1 MSNSKYK
8 MSISLNVL
16 NHMGLN
22 LYSNTPA
29 VLAEVIANAWDAD
42 ATEVKVDFNMEE
54 NIISVSDN
62 GCGMNLE
69 DVNEKF
75 LHVGYQKR
83 KDRTSGL
90 STPRGRKPMGRKGI
104 GKLSL
109 FSIANKISVYT
120 LKKGMHGEA
129 FLMDAQKIKEA
140 IKTEDPSQIRPYEPQ
155 ELEFNTDI
163 VEHGTLLVISE
174 LKKLRLTRSSLI
186 ALKRRIARR
195 FGIIPNANDFFKIY
209 VNDEEVTFSDRDYF
223 HKARFVFQ
231 YGDYDYAQHCRNLD
245 IDDSTGDKIQFHREC
260 SLIDEN
266 NGERYNVEGWIA
278 IARRS
283 NDLDDAEQNAQES
296 DNLNKITI
304 VVRGKVAQ
312 EDILQEIRLGGMITK
327 YIYGEIHADFL
338 DDDEKDD
345 IATSSRQRIS
355 EDDSRYRSLK
365 SFVESELKYIW
376 TKTNK
381 LKEKKSLEMALSS
394 NPYVKEWYRKLRPKQ
409 LQKTAIKMFTLID
422 QAGIDESEKS
432 AFYANG
438 VLACERVKMNSAIE
452 DLLDVIDASNLD
464 SFLEYLA
471 DVDAIEA
478 ASYREIVYERLS
490 IIEKLQSD
498 LDENVL
504 EKILQEYI
512 FDHLFLLDPAWERAT
527 EYKHMEERIQRIV
540 SCKDQIDKSKNKE
553 VRVDIRYRR
562 VAGAHVIIELKRGSV
577 KVSKLDIESQL
588 KKYIRAVENELQ
600 KDFKEIKYPI
610 ESICIVG
617 KLPHGW
623 ENLDTR
629 KRDEE
634 SLRPFDIKV
643 ITYDELINNAHSA
656 YSKFLKISGETEDLS
671 LLIERI
677 RNHKSTSTNVS

>member
-1 MSNSKYK
+1 MSNSRYE

-42 ATEVKVDFNMEE
+42 ATEVKVDFNMDK

-62 GCGMNLE
+62 GCGMDLD
-69 DVNEKF
+69 DVNKKF

-83 KDRTSGL
+83 KDSAPDLR
-90 STPRGRKPMGRKGI
+90 TPRGRKPMGRKGI

-109 FSIANKISVYT
+109 FSISNKISVYT
-120 LKKGMHGEA
+120 LKQDKYGEA
-129 FLMDAQKIKEA
+129 FLMDAEKIREA
-140 IKTEDPSQIRPYEPQ
+140 IQTEDPSQIKPYAPQ
-155 ELEFNTDI
+155 ELKFTADI
-163 VEHGTLLVISE
+163 IGHGTLLVISD
-174 LKKLRLTRSSLI
+174 LKKLRLTQSSII
-186 ALKRRIARR
+186 ALKKRIARR
-195 FGIIPNANDFFKIY
+195 FGIIPDPNHPFNIY
-209 VNDEEVTFSDRDYF
+209 VNGEKVTFSDRDYF
-223 HKARFVFQ
+223 HKARFIFQ

-245 IDDSTGDKIQFHREC
+245 IDHSTEKKMQFSRES

-266 NGERYNVEGWIA
+266 SEEHYDVRGWIA

-283 NDLDDAEQNAQES
+283 NDLDDAEQNPKES

-327 YIYGEIHADFL
+327 FIYGEIYADFL

-381 LKEKKSLEMALSS
+381 LKEKKSLDMALST
-394 NPYVKEWYRKLRPKQ
+394 NPYVKEWYHQLRPKQ
-409 LQKTAIKMFTLID
+409 LQKTAVKMFTLID
-422 QAGIDESEKS
+422 QAGIDESDKS

-438 VLACERVKMNSAIE
+438 VLACERVKMNNAVENLI
-452 DLLDVIDASNLD
+452 DVIDASNLD
-464 SFLEYLA
+464 NFLEYLA

-478 ASYREIVYERLS
+478 ASYREIVYERLN

-498 LDENVL
+498 LDQDVL

-527 EYKHMEERIQRIV
+527 EYKHMEERIQKVV
-540 SCKDQIDKSKNKE
+540 SDKDQIEKSKNKH
-553 VRVDIRYRR
+553 VRVDIRYRK

-577 KVSKLDIESQL
+577 GISKTDIESQL
-588 KKYIRAVENELQ
+588 KKYIEAVQSELR
-600 KDFKEIKYPI
+600 KDPKEAKYPI

-617 KLPHGW
+617 KLPLGW
-623 ENLDTR
+623 QNLHTR
-629 KRDEE
+629 KRDED
-634 SLRPFDIKV
+634 SLRHFDIKV

-656 YSKFLKISGETEDLS
+656 YSKFLRVSGDTEQLS
-671 LLIERI
+671 LLIDKI
-677 RNHKSTSTNVS
+677 RNYESN